1 MRDENKFLGWR
12 SRAGTHWRVAE
23 ECPGPGGERGPES
36 VARPGRGPPWSCPA
50 VPSSL
55 HAGPV
60 ALGWGSAGCPQRN
73 DKAGHSDA
81 WQGPQAGRRGG
92 KQEAGREKRALAGG
106 PGSRRDG
113 RQVVRAPG
121 GAMRS
126 AVSGGGAR
134 QRPLRAVLHCLSRVA
149 LFALFLRRN
158 PSSGSLFPEPSCAS
172 PPNHMMVQR
181 TRNEHGGSTRHMPG
195 SPLG

>member
-92 KQEAGREKRALAGG
+92 KQEAGREKRAVAGG
-106 PGSRRDG
+106 RAGEGAESRRVGLG
-113 RQVVRAPG
+113 RAEGRRAGKPQG
-121 GAMRS
+121 WA
-126 AVSGGGAR
+126 SGGQSAGRSHAER
-134 QRPLRAVLHCLSRVA
+134 GVRGRGETAALTRRPSLSFTRGPLRPLPQAESLLRV
-149 LFALFLRRN
+149 
-158 PSSGSLFPEPSCAS
+158 
-172 PPNHMMVQR
+172 
-181 TRNEHGGSTRHMPG
+181 
-195 SPLG
+195 PLP

>member
-36 VARPGRGPPWSCPA
+36 VARPGRGPPRSCPA

-92 KQEAGREKRALAGG
+92 KQEAGREKRAVAGG
-106 PGSRRDG
+106 RAGEGAESRRVGLGCAEG
-113 RQVVRAPG
+113 REGREAAGMGVRWSERGAEPCGARCPGAGRDSGPYAPSFTVLH
-121 GAMRS
+121 AWPS
-126 AVSGGGAR
+126 SPSTSGGIPPQG
-134 QRPLRAVLHCLSRVA
+134 
-149 LFALFLRRN
+149 
-158 PSSGSLFPEPSCAS
+158 PSSLNPRA
-172 PPNHMMVQR
+172 HLLQII
-181 TRNEHGGSTRHMPG
+181 
-195 SPLG
+195 

>member
-1 MRDENKFLGWR
+1 MESGAPNPWR
-12 SRAGTHWRVAE
+12 GQAAARRGHAQLCPAACTRGRWRW
-23 ECPGPGGERGPES
+23 GGGRPDVCRETT
-36 VARPGRGPPWSCPA
+36 RPGTVTHGRGHRRDGEAGSRRQAARSGLWQAA
-50 VPSSL
+50 VRARAQS
-55 HAGPV
+55 HG
-60 ALGWGSAGCPQRN
+60 GWGWDAQR
-73 DKAGHSDA
+73 
-81 WQGPQAGRRGG
+81 
-92 KQEAGREKRALAGG
+92 AGG

-113 RQVVRAPG
+113 RQVVRARG

-134 QRPLRAVLHCLSRVA
+134 QRPLRAVLHCPSRVA

-172 PPNHMMVQR
+172 PPNYMMVQR